1 MPNWYPIAGSQ
12 RLRCLQEIPALWE
25 QEIRVCKFDKEWWL
39 LYYLWGD
46 TEFRNKA
53 VAVWFQMAELIWK
66 SMYYQNETDPDG
78 VEMRLFERIGDEL
91 EWKHKKQIPKE

>member
-1 MPNWYPIAGSQ
+1 
-12 RLRCLQEIPALWE
+12 
-25 QEIRVCKFDKEWWL
+25 
-39 LYYLWGD
+39 
-46 TEFRNKA
+46 
-53 VAVWFQMAELIWK
+53 MAELIWK